1 MCHGV
6 ENLKQRSL
14 ADDIVSEHKALT
26 ELDDVNDF
34 MDLQAIEDLLCDI
47 HAKRRGNS
55 AWPPLL
61 MFKALLLQ
69 SWHNL
74 SGPGLEK
81 QLAKDLFFR
90 RFVGLSLA
98 DSVPDHS
105 SIWRFRQLLEKQD
118 LMQVL
123 LAEINRPQ
131 SLQGLYIR
139 TGKISMVDASVMQA
153 QHNRLNKDKHGNSA
167 QDPEAGGNV
176 KQGSDGKRKT
186 TYGFKPHSNVDKDD
200 VIKAIAFTAGNVHDF
215 NHFTELHFTAPTK
228 AESMMNGLRNVA

>member
-1 MCHGV
+1 
-6 ENLKQRSL
+6 
-14 ADDIVSEHKALT
+14 
-26 ELDDVNDF
+26 
-34 MDLQAIEDLLCDI
+34 MDSQAIEDLLCDI

-55 AWPPLL
+55 VWPPLF

-74 SGPGLEK
+74 SDPGLEK
-81 QLAKDLFFR
+81 QIDW
-90 RFVGLSLA
+90 
-98 DSVPDHS
+98 P
-105 SIWRFRQLLEKQD
+105 
-118 LMQVL
+118 
-123 LAEINRPQ
+123 
-131 SLQGLYIR
+131 
-139 TGKISMVDASVMQA
+139 
-153 QHNRLNKDKHGNSA
+153 NKYKEGNST
-167 QDPEAGGNV
+167 QDTEADYNV